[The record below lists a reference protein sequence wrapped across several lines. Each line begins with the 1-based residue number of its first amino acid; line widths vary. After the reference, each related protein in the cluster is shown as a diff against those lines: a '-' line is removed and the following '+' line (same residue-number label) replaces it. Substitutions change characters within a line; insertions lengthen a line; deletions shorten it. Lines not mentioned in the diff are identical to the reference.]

1 MDREKLLNAL
11 NEVLAQAHGREI
23 RYKTHAAVVNGP
35 YADGIGNWLKE
46 IAKVEQEH
54 ANKLRDCIT
63 ALGGVPT
70 LDVAK
75 EELIPAGS
83 LKEILAV
90 NLKEESKAIDLY
102 QSILK
107 LVDRE
112 DVILYGVIEDI
123 IEGKREHHEEL
134 NRLRV
139 ITACDNALS
148 APHPRAWRVANTR
161 DG

>member
-1 MDREKLLNAL
+1 MDRAKLINAL
-11 NEVLAQAHGREI
+11 NEALAQAHGCEI
-23 RYKTHAAVVNGP
+23 RYNKHAAVISGP

-46 IAKVEQEH
+46 TARVEQKH
-54 ANKLRDCIT
+54 AKKLRDCIT
-63 ALGGVPT
+63 TLGGVPT
-70 LDVAK
+70 SDVAK
-75 EELIPAGS
+75 EELIPARC

-90 NLKEESKAIDLY
+90 NLKEGAKAIDLY

-123 IEGKREHHEEL
+123 IEDEQQHHKEL
-134 NRLRV
+134 SRLRV

-148 APHPRAWRVANTR
+148 APYPRTWRAA
-161 DG
+161 GSWE